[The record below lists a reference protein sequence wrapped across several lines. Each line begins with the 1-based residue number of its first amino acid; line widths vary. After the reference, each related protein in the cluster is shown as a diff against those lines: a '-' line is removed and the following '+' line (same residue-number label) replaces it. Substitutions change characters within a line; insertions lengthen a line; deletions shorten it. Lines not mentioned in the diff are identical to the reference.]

1 MRVSGKEMRE
11 KSNVLALFGPAH
23 TGSLELGPDPL
34 QELLNEAEAEA
45 WDQLEEAEE
54 APMMLPAR
62 ILVTES
68 QFPDQ
73 SLFLLE
79 KQLEQLNAS
88 LVRLRFY
95 LSDLDDLLPR

>member
-1 MRVSGKEMRE
+1 MSQ
-11 KSNVLALFGPAH
+11 KSNVLALFGSVQD
-23 TGSLELGPDPL
+23 GLLEQGPDPL

-45 WDQLEEAEE
+45 WDELQEEIE
-54 APMMLPAR
+54 APKARAAR

-73 SLFLLE
+73 SLFMLE
-79 KQLEQLNAS
+79 KQLAQLNESVA
-88 LVRLRFY
+88 RLSFY